1 MPRLLATSLL
11 LLTTLLWG
19 FAFVAQKTAMADLG
33 PLTFQGVRFL
43 IGSLFIAPLA
53 IREWRRVRP
62 RLSRRDLMQIALLCA
77 SFFIASTLQQ
87 VGLMM
92 TTATNGG
99 FLTSLYVLF
108 VPLLALAFM
117 RRLPHPVVWVCMPMA
132 IIGVFLLGGGH
143 LEAFTLGDLLILAC
157 ALGWAVQVLILGDI
171 ARSTGLPVTVSV
183 LCFVSSALLSAV
195 WAVPFERADLHGFA
209 GAWVELA
216 YSGIL
221 STAVAFT
228 LQAIAQQYLPPANA
242 AIVLSSESLFAA
254 LGGALLLGERLP
266 PIGYFGAVLIFV
278 AILLVETVPAV
289 LTRRSEDTPA
299 LAGRD

>member
-92 TTATNGG
+92 TTG
-99 FLTSLYVLF
+99 LVLF
-108 VPLLALAFM
+108 LLPAVYSAY
-117 RRLPHPVVWVCMPMA
+117 
-132 IIGVFLLGGGH
+132 GG
-143 LEAFTLGDLLILAC
+143 I
-157 ALGWAVQVLILGDI
+157 V
-171 ARSTGLPVTVSV
+171 GLTPSADEDEPSPPESLVDSPQEKELVSV
-183 LCFVSSALLSAV
+183 
-195 WAVPFERADLHGFA
+195 
-209 GAWVELA
+209 
-216 YSGIL
+216 
-221 STAVAFT
+221 
-228 LQAIAQQYLPPANA
+228 
-242 AIVLSSESLFAA
+242 
-254 LGGALLLGERLP
+254 
-266 PIGYFGAVLIFV
+266 
-278 AILLVETVPAV
+278 
-289 LTRRSEDTPA
+289 
-299 LAGRD
+299 